1 MALAAPVLLPL
12 TWKDTC
18 PMAPLHLIACSSTKA
33 AAPCAAKDLYDGHL
47 FRLAREYVEAIGA
60 PWRIL
65 SAKHGLVHPDT
76 ILAPYEQSLNDTTLV
91 QKNEWAHGVAAQ
103 LEAEGLISE
112 DGQPLVVFLA
122 GRNYR
127 MFLENLIAGRA
138 CCDTPMA
145 GLGIGQQ
152 KAWLIDAIDQHYRDN
167 PPPGTLAHAR
177 KELRDACRKLG
188 DAVKA
193 DPLFQAAA
201 RAVRMGA

>member
-1 MALAAPVLLPL
+1 
-12 TWKDTC
+12 
-18 PMAPLHLIACSSTKA
+18 MAPLHLIACSSTKA
-33 AAPCAAKDLYDGHL
+33 ATPCAAKDLYDGHL

-76 ILAPYEQSLNDTTLV
+76 FLAPYDQSLNTSTV
-91 QKNEWAHGVAAQ
+91 AERNEWAHAVAGQ
-103 LEAEGLISE
+103 LADEGLIGE
-112 DGQPLVVFLA
+112 DCPPVVFLA
-122 GRNYR
+122 GVNYR
-127 MFLENLIAGRA
+127 TRLCELIADRA
-138 CCDTPMA
+138 TFSAPMV
-145 GLGIGQQ
+145 GLGIGEQ
-152 KAWLIDAIDQHYRDN
+152 KAWLIAAIDQHYRDN